1 MRVINVMACG
11 GFLIA
16 EHSESIQELFEV
28 GKEIETYRTIEELE
42 TKVAH
47 YLENP
52 EEAREIAQR
61 GLEAVR
67 QRHTMRIR
75 AASLLA

>member
-16 EHSESIQELFEV
+16 EHSESIQDLFEV
-28 GKEIETYRTIEELE
+28 GKEIETYRTIDELE
-42 TKVAH
+42 SKVAH
-47 YLENP
+47 FLEHP
-52 EEAREIAQR
+52 AEAQEIAQR
-61 GLEAVR
+61 GLDAVR
-67 QRHTMRIR
+67 SRHTMRIR